1 MNTSH
6 KPRSAGPRAWL
17 EWALMLGYA
26 LASALAISLAMMI
39 AVVLTTS
46 MAGAQTSAVPPPAD
60 GVAAPPGSGA
70 VAQAAQPGVTA
81 SRALAGLTF
90 QTTHGPIVAPLQ
102 STRAHLVVTG
112 VTVRAQVT
120 QTFANPTDDWLE
132 GSYLFP
138 LPDDAAVDRLR
149 MRVGE
154 RVIEGQVREKQDAQ
168 RQFEQARTQGR
179 QASLVDQE
187 RPNVFTTRVTNI
199 APRASITVEIEYQ
212 QPLALKDGVWRLR
225 FPSVVGPRYLNHT
238 ADAQR
243 LDSPVPL
250 AGTGDVAGEQ
260 RARDLNPLAL
270 SVELDA
276 GVPVSP
282 PRSASHRFTVKSQN
296 DTRHTMTLEGAVAE
310 RDVEIE
316 WQPLA
321 GAGAQAALRLQE
333 HQGKHYALLLVT
345 PPSPDGAALTRL
357 PRETTFIV
365 DTSGSMAG
373 SSIEQARRAL
383 VFGIERLQAGDL
395 FNVIEFNSQHRA
407 LYPAP
412 RRFDETS
419 RLEATRFAQAL
430 RSQGGTEMRGAL
442 EQALGAPATPGHVRQ
457 IVFMTDGAVGYED
470 EMLRLIEQRIGDR
483 RLFTIGIGSAPNS
496 WFMRKAA
503 ELGRGTFT
511 HVGRIEEVERKM
523 AEVFTKLSQPLL
535 TDISLRFDG
544 AQPLE
549 AVPAIGDLYAGEPI
563 VIRTRFGRAPQAAM
577 LSGRR
582 GAATWPMRVE
592 PASAQAAGLP
602 ALWARAEVET
612 LTDAVRGSRMS
623 GQSIDT
629 LKARIVE
636 LGLAH
641 QLVTPYTSLV
651 AVDVTPV
658 RPADAALQGGKV
670 PTRLPAGWEHTAV
683 FGEGEL
689 AQSGTS
695 ASLQLL
701 IGALLLLAALMA
713 ARGLPAGRK
722 AVL

>member
-6 KPRSAGPRAWL
+6 KPTTSGPRVWL
-17 EWALMLGYA
+17 EWAVMLGYA

-39 AVVLTTS
+39 AVVLTAS
-46 MAGAQTSAVPPPAD
+46 VAGAQTHAGPS
-60 GVAAPPGSGA
+60 
-70 VAQAAQPGVTA
+70 
-81 SRALAGLTF
+81 AGLIF
-90 QTTHGPIVAPLQ
+90 QTTDGPVVAPLQ
-102 STRAHLVVTG
+102 STRARLVVTG

-120 QTFANPTDDWLE
+120 QTFANPSDDWLE

-168 RQFEQARTQGR
+168 RQFEQAKVQGR
-179 QASLVDQE
+179 QASLVDQQ
-187 RPNVFTTRVTNI
+187 RPNVFTTRVANI

-225 FPSVVGPRYLNHT
+225 FPSVVGPRYLNRT
-238 ADAQR
+238 PDARR
-243 LDSPVPL
+243 LESPVLLP
-250 AGTGDVAGEQ
+250 AGGERAGGEQASGERAGGERAGEG
-260 RARDLNPLAL
+260 AGASAPRDMNSLAL
-270 SVELDA
+270 TVELDA

-282 PRSASHRFTVKSQN
+282 PRSASHGFVVRSH
-296 DTRHTMTLEGAVAE
+296 DDARHTMTLEGAVAE

-316 WQPLA
+316 WRPLA
-321 GAGAQAALRLQE
+321 GAAAQAALRLQE
-333 HQGKHYALLLVT
+333 HQGRHYALLVVT

-365 DTSGSMAG
+365 DTSGSMSG

-383 VFGIERLQAGDL
+383 VFGIERLQPGDL

-407 LYPAP
+407 LYPVP
-412 RRFDETS
+412 RRLDEAS
-419 RLEATRFAQAL
+419 RHEAIRFAQAL

-442 EQALGAPATPGHVRQ
+442 EQALGAPAASGHVRQ
-457 IVFMTDGAVGYED
+457 IVFITDGAVGYED
-470 EMLRLIEQRIGDR
+470 EMLRLIEQRIGER

-503 ELGRGTFT
+503 ELGRGSFT

-535 TDISLRFDG
+535 TDIALRFEG
-544 AQPLE
+544 AQPLD
-549 AVPAIGDLYAGEPI
+549 AIPAIGDLYAGEPI
-563 VIRTRFGRAPQAAM
+563 VIRARFDRPPQAAT

-582 GAATWPMRVE
+582 GAVAWRGRVE
-592 PASAQAAGLP
+592 PAGAPSAGLP
-602 ALWARAEVET
+602 TLWARAEVET
-612 LTDAVRGSRMS
+612 LTDAVRGGRMS
-623 GQSIDT
+623 GQSIDS

-651 AVDVTPV
+651 AVDVTPA
-658 RPADAALQGGKV
+658 RPADAPLLGGKV
-670 PTRLPAGWEHTAV
+670 PTRLPDGWDHAAV
-683 FGEGEL
+683 FGAGEL
-689 AQSGTS
+689 AQTATS
-695 ASLQLL
+695 AGWQMM
-701 IGALLLLAALMA
+701 IGALLLLAALVA
-713 ARGLPAGRK
+713 ARGLPAGRR
-722 AVL
+722 AAL

>member
-46 MAGAQTSAVPPPAD
+46 MAGAQTPAVPPP
-60 GVAAPPGSGA
+60 
-70 VAQAAQPGVTA
+70 
-81 SRALAGLTF
+81 GLTL
-90 QTTHGPIVAPLQ
+90 QTTHGPVVAPLQ
-102 STRAHLVVTG
+102 STRARLVVTG

-154 RVIEGQVREKQDAQ
+154 RTIEGQVREKQDAQ
-168 RQFEQARTQGR
+168 RQFEQARTQGLH
-179 QASLVDQE
+179 ASLVDQE

-199 APRASITVEIEYQ
+199 APRAVVTVEIEYQ

-225 FPSVVGPRYLNHT
+225 FASVVGPRYLNHT
-238 ADAQR
+238 ADARR

-250 AGTGDVAGEQ
+250 PVAAGA
-260 RARDLNPLAL
+260 ARDLNPLAL

-276 GVPVSP
+276 GVPVSV
-282 PRSASHRFTVKSQN
+282 PRSASHRFVVTSHD
-296 DTRHTMTLEGAVAE
+296 DTRHRMTLEGAVAD

-321 GAGAQAALRLQE
+321 RGGAHAALRTQE
-333 HQGKHYALLLVT
+333 HQGNHYALLLVT
-345 PPSPDGAALTRL
+345 PPAPDSAALTRL

-365 DTSGSMAG
+365 DTSGSMSG

-407 LYPAP
+407 LYPVP
-412 RRFDETS
+412 RRFDEAS
-419 RLEATRFAQAL
+419 RQEAVRFAHAL

-442 EQALGAPATPGHVRQ
+442 EQALGAPVAPGRVRQ

-470 EMLRLIEQRIGDR
+470 EMLRLIEQRIGER

-535 TDISLRFDG
+535 TDIALRFEG

-549 AVPAIGDLYAGEPI
+549 PIPAIGDLYAGEPI
-563 VIRTRFGRAPQAAM
+563 VIRTRFDRPPQAAV

-582 GAATWPMRVE
+582 GADPWQARVV
-592 PASAQAAGLP
+592 PASAPAAGLP
-602 ALWARAEVET
+602 ALWARAQVEA
-612 LTDAVRGSRMS
+612 LNDAVRGQRMT
-623 GQSIDT
+623 GQPIDT

-651 AVDVTPV
+651 AVDVTPA
-658 RPADAALQGGKV
+658 RPADAALLGGKV
-670 PTRLPAGWEHTAV
+670 PTRLPAGWEHESV

-689 AQSGTS
+689 AQGATS
-695 ASLQLL
+695 AGLQML
-701 IGALLLLAALMA
+701 IGALLLALALGLALP
-713 ARGLPAGRK
+713 RGLPAWRK
-722 AVL
+722 AAS

>member
-6 KPRSAGPRAWL
+6 KPTSNGPRVWL
-17 EWALMLGYA
+17 EWAVMLGYA

-39 AVVLTTS
+39 AVVLTAS
-46 MAGAQTSAVPPPAD
+46 VAGAQTHAGPS
-60 GVAAPPGSGA
+60 
-70 VAQAAQPGVTA
+70 
-81 SRALAGLTF
+81 AGLTF
-90 QTTHGPIVAPLQ
+90 QTTHGPVVAPLQ
-102 STRAHLVVTG
+102 STRARLVVTG

-120 QTFANPTDDWLE
+120 QTFANPSDDWLE

-154 RVIEGQVREKQDAQ
+154 RMIEGQVREKQDAQ
-168 RQFEQARTQGR
+168 RQFEQARAQGR
-179 QASLVDQE
+179 QASLVGQE
-187 RPNVFTTRVTNI
+187 RPNVFTTRVANI

-225 FPSVVGPRYLNHT
+225 FPSVVGPRYLNRT
-238 ADAQR
+238 ADARR
-243 LDSPVPL
+243 LDTPVLLP
-250 AGTGDVAGEQ
+250 AAADRAGEGAGSPA
-260 RARDLNPLAL
+260 ARDLNPLAL
-270 SVELDA
+270 TVELDA
-276 GVPVSP
+276 GVPVRP
-282 PRSASHRFTVKSQN
+282 PRSASHGFVVRSHDQ
-296 DTRHTMTLEGAVAE
+296 TRHTMTLEGAVAE

-321 GAGAQAALRLQE
+321 GAAAQAALRLQE
-333 HQGKHYALLLVT
+333 HQGKHFALLMVT
-345 PPSPDGAALTRL
+345 PPSPDSAPLTRL

-365 DTSGSMAG
+365 DTSGSMSG

-383 VFGIERLQAGDL
+383 VFGIERLQPGDL

-407 LYPAP
+407 LYPVP
-412 RRFDETS
+412 RRLDEAS
-419 RLEATRFAQAL
+419 RHEAIRFAQAL

-442 EQALGAPATPGHVRQ
+442 EQALGAPVTTGHVRQ

-470 EMLRLIEQRIGDR
+470 EMLRLIEQRIGER

-535 TDISLRFDG
+535 TDIALRFEG
-544 AQPLE
+544 AQPLD
-549 AVPAIGDLYAGEPI
+549 AIPAIGDLYAGEPI
-563 VIRTRFGRAPQAAM
+563 VIRARFERPPQAAM

-582 GAATWPMRVE
+582 GAVSWQVRVE
-592 PASAQAAGLP
+592 PAGAPSAGLP
-602 ALWARAEVET
+602 ALWARGEVES
-612 LTDAVRGSRMS
+612 LSDAVRGSRMS

-658 RPADAALQGGKV
+658 RPADAQLLGGKV
-670 PTRLPAGWEHTAV
+670 PTRLPAGWDHAAV

-689 AQSGTS
+689 AQTATS
-695 ASLQLL
+695 AGWQLL
-701 IGALLLLAALMA
+701 IGALLLLAALVA
-713 ARGLPAGRK
+713 ARGLPAGRR
-722 AVL
+722 AAL

>member
-1 MNTSH
+1 MAMGDAPARGLLRLLYPSAMSVPGASDRRPVVGRNLPPVRHNRSPLCPIGATSPTHPAREMRSTALLLRRRSGENNMNTSH

-46 MAGAQTSAVPPPAD
+46 MAGAQTPIAPPA
-60 GVAAPPGSGA
+60 VS
-70 VAQAAQPGVTA
+70 
-81 SRALAGLTF
+81 GLTF

-199 APRASITVEIEYQ
+199 APRAAITVEIEYQ

-243 LDSPVPL
+243 LDSPVLL
-250 AGTGDVAGEQ
+250 AGTGDVAGGQ

-412 RRFDETS
+412 RRFDDAS

-535 TDISLRFDG
+535 TDISLRFEG

-549 AVPAIGDLYAGEPI
+549 AIPAIGDLYAGEPI
-563 VIRTRFGRAPQAAM
+563 VIRTRFDRAPQAAM

-582 GAATWPMRVE
+582 GAANWQMRVE
-592 PASAQAAGLP
+592 PASAPAAGLP
-602 ALWARAEVET
+602 ALWARAQVEA
-612 LTDAVRGSRMS
+612 LTDAVRG
-623 GQSIDT
+623 QPD
-629 LKARIVE
+629 
-636 LGLAH
+636 
-641 QLVTPYTSLV
+641 
-651 AVDVTPV
+651 D
-658 RPADAALQGGKV
+658 RPADRHPEGSDRRAGAGA
-670 PTRLPAGWEHTAV
+670 PAGHPPT
-683 FGEGEL
+683 
-689 AQSGTS
+689 
-695 ASLQLL
+695 
-701 IGALLLLAALMA
+701 
-713 ARGLPAGRK
+713 PAWSRST
-722 AVL
+722 